1 MNWRALQPEMSGR
14 NSLSTTLGC
23 VMRAGWYKMTD
34 PLKMNWQSLM
44 PVIITISLQ
53 TLALVWW
60 TASTSANLESRISSL
75 EKIPVTVERIV
86 RLETTV
92 NEMYRRFDRFEQKLD
107 ILISPTAP
115 MPTAPSI
122 PPRHNETP

>member
-1 MNWRALQPEMSGR
+1 MNWRTLSSGPSGL
-14 NSLSTTLGC
+14 NLSWTTL
-23 VMRAGWYKMTD
+23 VSATRAGWYRMTD
-34 PLKMNWQSLM
+34 PIKMNWQALM

-60 TASTSANLESRISSL
+60 TASTSANLESRVSSL

-107 ILISPTAP
+107 ILIAP
-115 MPTAPSI
+115 ERPA